1 MSELEILRRQAYKRN
16 RKKWSVVQIVA
27 IALLATM
34 ALVSFL
40 VYNRMNRTQY
50 IEYTESGS
58 VDYTVQYADNEFFPD
73 EWLDKDQSYISALV
87 KGMNAD
93 FDYKL
98 DTSSSEMKFDYK
110 YSVSAKMLIA
120 SKDKGTPYY
129 VIEEV
134 LVPEKSGKIE
144 NRDYLSVKESVAIDF
159 EKYDDIARSFVG
171 TYGLESAASCTLIV
185 TLNVKSECANN
196 GFSQK
201 NNVVYSTALNVPL
214 ATDTFNVHRTSGSTE
229 GEVKTLEY
237 VGGANREFFLTLSTG
252 SGLVA
257 ILMLLVL
264 LAFLQLTKNEDVTYA
279 AKIRK
284 ILRSYGSFIQ
294 RMDGEFDCDG
304 YQIVNIKTFTEMLG
318 IRDTIQS
325 PVLMSENKDET
336 MTRFF
341 IPTNTKILYVFE
353 IKVDNYDAIYG
364 VYDISDPYA
373 DLDGGASDET
383 VTTETVT
390 EEATEDL
397 AQTVVKTDVLNEDIL
412 EKLTLVEGDGEEG
425 GEEIL
430 AYVDEQGNIVRI
442 TCTRSFTANLIQS
455 NPQVK
460 NYYNQIKN
468 HILSYKGVKT
478 RMSWRNESYRKGR
491 IQLFKMKIRGKTICL
506 YCALDPSEYAESKYF
521 HEVATAKVYAGVPM
535 MVRIKSDRG
544 LKRAKE
550 LVDDVMKKFVIL
562 PDEKAEF
569 VDFAKDH
576 PFDSTKNLVKRGLI
590 KLLLPD
596 AVLAEPKPHHENEK
610 KVEVVN
616 EGVVEEVV
624 LFDGNSVDEEAIEEI
639 KAAPTPELSK
649 IDYVDNES
657 EIVDFVE
664 TEEKPGVDVIGV
676 VWPERPKRNKV
687 YKYDP
692 NGETVAVGDVVI
704 VPTHDASSNKDVIR
718 KAAVA
723 HANYKMPADD
733 LKHPLKKI
741 VGVIHK
747 KLAEPPAPK
756 ESAKTAK
763 SKKAKKDGKAEK

>member
-129 VIEEV
+129 VVEEV

-171 TYGLESAASCTLIV
+171 TYGLESSASCTLIV

-264 LAFLQLTKNEDVTYA
+264 LAFLQITKNEDVTYA

-373 DLDGGASDET
+373 DIDGGASDET

>member
-129 VIEEV
+129 VVEEV

-171 TYGLESAASCTLIV
+171 TYGLESSASCTLIV

-264 LAFLQLTKNEDVTYA
+264 LAFLQITKNEDVTYA

-460 NYYNQIKN
+460 DYYNQIKN

>member
-27 IALLATM
+27 IALLVTM

-50 IEYTESGS
+50 IEYTESGG

-98 DTSSSEMKFDYK
+98 NTSSSEMKFDYK

-129 VIEEV
+129 VVEEV

-171 TYGLESAASCTLIV
+171 TYGLESSASCTLIV

-412 EKLTLVEGDGEEG
+412 EKLTMVEGDGEEG

-460 NYYNQIKN
+460 DYYNQIKN

>member
-129 VIEEV
+129 VVEEV

-171 TYGLESAASCTLIV
+171 TYGLESSASCTLIV

-264 LAFLQLTKNEDVTYA
+264 LAFLQITKNEDVTYA

-373 DLDGGASDET
+373 DIDGGASDET

-649 IDYVDNES
+649 IDYVDNAS

>member
-27 IALLATM
+27 IALLVTM

-50 IEYTESGS
+50 IEYTESGG

-129 VIEEV
+129 VVEEV

-171 TYGLESAASCTLIV
+171 TYGLESSASCTLIV

-373 DLDGGASDET
+373 DIDGGASDET

-460 NYYNQIKN
+460 DYYNQIKN

>member
-412 EKLTLVEGDGEEG
+412 EKLTMVEGDGEEG